1 MGING
6 LANGYPQLQAYL
18 DQNLI
23 NGSAAAFKKPLTQT
37 VDAAIVK
44 NVLNETGI
52 MGRHGTPQMPLFIYK
67 AVADEVSPV
76 ADTDAFGARIQYT
89 RDLVGEHVTDAITG
103 SGDALSFIKA
113 RFNSVPAAAG
123 CKTNTVITDLAD
135 AGALAGLSSSLVGA
149 LLAFLQIP
157 IGASRLPS
165 VIGSFFL

>member
-23 NGSAAAFKKPLTQT
+23 NGSAAAFKKPLTQCLGDDT
-37 VDAAIVK
+37 NQFIFK
-44 NVLNETGI
+44 NIYIFFDNGQDC
-52 MGRHGTPQMPLFIYK
+52 GCRHRQ
-67 AVADEVSPV
+67 E
-76 ADTDAFGARIQYT
+76 R
-89 RDLVGEHVTDAITG
+89 